1 MARVYILI
9 FILFI
14 LGGIGYGAYYIYNDT
29 MQRMAVLRE
38 NNAKLEVALDSKDAV
53 IEELQN
59 NMQKQ
64 IELSNELNTKLAAAE
79 KENTKIRDKLAEGNL
94 PEKEVVTVDRIVKP
108 TIAIVPRPR
117 SVEFDELKVKVI
129 TEANV
134 QEVIEEM
141 KTNQGQFLVYALDP
155 MTFKNLAIG
164 IEEIKRYI
172 QQQNDIIIYYE
183 KAVTDDQNTKIPVGE
198 N

>member
-1 MARVYILI
+1 MKKSV
-9 FILFI
+9 
-14 LGGIGYGAYYIYNDT
+14 IY
-29 MQRMAVLRE
+29 L
-38 NNAKLEVALDSKDAV
+38 ALLV
-53 IEELQN
+53 TL
-59 NMQKQ
+59 
-64 IELSNELNTKLAAAE
+64 LSSCSWK
-79 KENTKIRDKLAEGNL
+79 
-94 PEKEVVTVDRIVKP
+94 PEKEVIIVDRIVKP

-155 MTFKNLAIG
+155 VTFKNLAVG

-183 KAVTDDQNTKIPVGE
+183 KAVADDENTKIPVGE